1 MFKKLEAVGIMVR
14 NLDEA
19 LERYTQAFG
28 LHKVPIQDFPHDGV
42 KGARVPIG
50 EAILDLM
57 EPTDPQGPVG
67 RSLEKRGEGVFLITV
82 SVDSLEETCRHLEA
96 MGARLI
102 EGQVPPDSS
111 FRHVFVH
118 PHFANGVL
126 IEMVEAH

>member
-1 MFKKLEAVGIMVR
+1 MFRKLEAVGIMVK

-28 LHKVPIQDFPHDGV
+28 LPKVSIEDFPHDGV

-57 EPTDPQGPVG
+57 EPTDPNGAVAKSMA
-67 RSLEKRGEGVFLITV
+67 RRGEGVFLITV
-82 SVDSLEETCRHLEA
+82 SVDNLEATCKHLEA
-96 MGARLI
+96 MGCRLI
-102 EGQVPPDSS
+102 EGDAPPGSY

-118 PHFANGVL
+118 PSFSHGVL
-126 IEMVEAH
+126 IEMIESP